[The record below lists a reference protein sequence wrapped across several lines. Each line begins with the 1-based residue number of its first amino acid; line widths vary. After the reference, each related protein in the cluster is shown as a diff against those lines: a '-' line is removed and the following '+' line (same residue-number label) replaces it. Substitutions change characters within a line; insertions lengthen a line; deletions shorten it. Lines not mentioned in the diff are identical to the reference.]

1 MRVLAIVLSQTY
13 REVLA
18 FLTNYR
24 STEVRIAKPQAIH
37 EAS

>member
-1 MRVLAIVLSQTY
+1 MGVLVIVLSQTY

-24 STEVRIAKPQAIH
+24 GTEVRIASPHAIH
-37 EAS
+37 GDS